1 MYYRETI
8 IINYFFSEEKLLKKK
23 KEKKETDLKIVKHVS
38 DVKKNFRSF
47 LLLIL

>member
-8 IINYFFSEEKLLKKK
+8 IINYLSEEKLLKKK

-38 DVKKNFRSF
+38 DIKKNFRSF